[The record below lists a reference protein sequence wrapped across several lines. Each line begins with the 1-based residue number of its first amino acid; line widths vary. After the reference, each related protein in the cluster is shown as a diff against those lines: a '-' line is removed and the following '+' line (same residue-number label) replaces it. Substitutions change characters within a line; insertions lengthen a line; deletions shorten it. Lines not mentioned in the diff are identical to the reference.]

1 MINFNKTS
9 YIKIILIYLILI
21 VASSF
26 FILPM
31 LAAFVTAFK
40 PGPIQMSSPPIW
52 IFEPTILNFEKVR
65 KEEEEDPWGN
75 AGER

>member
-52 IFEPTILNFEKVR
+52 IFEPTILNFEKVLFG
-65 KEEEEDPWGN
+65 KG
-75 AGER
+75 GI